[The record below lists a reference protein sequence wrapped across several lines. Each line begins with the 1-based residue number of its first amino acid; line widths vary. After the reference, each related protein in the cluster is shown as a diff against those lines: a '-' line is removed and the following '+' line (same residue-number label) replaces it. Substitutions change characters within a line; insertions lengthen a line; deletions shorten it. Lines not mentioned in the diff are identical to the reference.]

1 MMFRFLKESFE
12 RAAGARTYA
21 DPLED
26 LLCNESITL
35 CTEFDQTHFQESWS
49 WRNTHMARE
58 LATYLIDEK
67 GELKRRVLLKAMRL
81 LESESHSLGPNRH
94 HDAHRLTHVLKVLRL
109 FSKEQVYSKT
119 LKRIYRPE
127 NHQGA
132 IQLIRETLFIS
143 EKTPITHAHAR
154 RAAFSA
160 LLTELRQSVGSCF
173 ATAPAI
179 MIQQEQPLQFL
190 SDIGQLFA
198 TGRLTRVYEG
208 VEYTVPLSVNWGA
221 GDLYRPIPFS
231 SLGRD
236 PLKSVISSPGLKAAF
251 EASRLENPFAESSDW
266 IEKFDPFS
274 LVTADTFLK
283 QALLGRHGVTEEEVK
298 EHQERPVEG
307 LAHQIMIQTPHQQ
320 AGKGAACTQF
330 LNDYEKGKNAFKSL
344 TDNALLKSWEFTLA
358 SLSESKA
365 DCARWNLYISLGIEP
380 EEPFGIGQSIQEYL
394 QKKIDQLNDEL
405 EEYQSRYDHLFAQAK
420 YVEGRIRR
428 ASASE
433 LEWLRA
439 DYRLRQQEINR
450 TLSERDEAHDKG
462 QRLSKLFPFLVDFYG
477 KKMKDYFQE
486 VYDAEMLDVNS
497 TLYDDSPAG
506 FRLLYKHGRAHTA
519 LWSLIHNS
527 AEYIQHLSAFFVATE
542 NELRHLPEMEG
553 IEQELSELVT
563 TIITT
568 IKRPEFLESS
578 YSRLARAY
586 KEPLKS
592 LEQVKRKP
600 WVYVS
605 GGTMGTLIS
614 CYYGSSH
621 PPTEVRRWV
630 ESPTELLAF
639 FIDTM
644 RELPHSTQRLY
655 EQEQDRSLLAS
666 SPTHAFLCKPGWNL
680 FRQAWES
687 DLYTYTWIR
696 DLWNHPQQRFLDENI
711 LDSRMMDFVFSELL
725 NFIPSGYQAH
735 VQTILKGFPY
745 SMRSNEF
752 REYVIRALSYE
763 KWLRPGLIAEELD
776 AILYRSLPLFPE
788 HALTDR
794 LRSIFKAIE
803 EIDDRFYA
811 QLDERIET
819 LDVGRYQI
827 FSAAQL
833 RDSAKA
839 LLIQVTGSTRSS
851 IPFHQKITG
860 AMQKL
865 GFAYPEPFLIA
876 DTNWVKNTFGF
887 TVNPGTGNVE
897 FWRFDDCGS
906 EGKPI
911 VQWRRYL
918 NGVDRQEWGLYTVP
932 SEYGQF
938 FTKT

>member
-1 MMFRFLKESFE
+1 MMFQFLQKSFE
-12 RAAGARTYA
+12 NAARAHSYV

-35 CTEFDQTHFQESWS
+35 CAEFDQTPFQESWS

-58 LATYLIDEK
+58 LSAHLIDEK
-67 GELKRRVLLKAMRL
+67 GEFKRKILLKAIRI
-81 LESESHSLGPNRH
+81 LERSCYSLGPDRH
-94 HDAHRLTHVLKVLRL
+94 HDAHRLSHVLKVLRL
-109 FSKEQVYSKT
+109 FSKESAYLKA
-119 LKRIYRPE
+119 LKRIYRPDH
-127 NHQGA
+127 HQGA
-132 IQLIRETLFIS
+132 IQLIRETLFIP
-143 EKTPITHAHAR
+143 EKIPVTNAHAR
-154 RAAFSA
+154 RAALSA

-190 SDIGQLFA
+190 SDIGQLFG

-221 GDLYRPIPFS
+221 GDLYRPIYLS
-231 SLGRD
+231 SLGND
-236 PLKSVISSPGLKAAF
+236 PLQKAASSPGLRAAF
-251 EASRLENPFAESSDW
+251 EATRLENPFANSQEW
-266 IEKFDPFS
+266 IKQLDPFS
-274 LVTADTFLK
+274 LITADTFLRH
-283 QALLGRHGVTEEEVK
+283 ALLKRYGVTEDEVK
-298 EHQERPVEG
+298 EQQERPIVG
-307 LAHQIMIQTPHQQ
+307 FAQQLLIQTPHLH

-330 LNDYEKGKNAFKSL
+330 LNAYEKGKNAFKAL

-365 DCARWNLYISLGIEP
+365 DCARWNLYISLGFQP
-380 EEPFGIGQSIQEYL
+380 EEPFGIGQSLHEYL

-420 YVEGRIRR
+420 YLEGRIRR

-439 DYRLRQQEINR
+439 DYRMRQQEINR

-462 QRLSKLFPFLVDFYG
+462 RRLSGLLPFLVDFYG
-477 KKMKDYFQE
+477 QKMKSYFQE
-486 VYDAEMLDVNS
+486 VYDAEMLDINS

-506 FRLLYKHGRAHTA
+506 FRLLYKHGRTHTA
-519 LWSLIHNS
+519 LWSLIHTP

-542 NELRHLPEMEG
+542 NELQQLPEMEG
-553 IEQELSELVT
+553 IGRELSELIT
-563 TIITT
+563 TIVTT
-568 IKRPEFLESS
+568 IKRPEFLDSS

-600 WVYVS
+600 WVYIS

-614 CYYGSSH
+614 CYYGSPHS
-621 PPTEVRRWV
+621 PTEVRRWV

-639 FIDTM
+639 FIDTV
-644 RELPHSTQRLY
+644 RELPLSTQRLF
-655 EQEQDRSLLAS
+655 EKEQDRSMLAS
-666 SPTHAFLCKPGWNL
+666 SPTHAFLCKPGWSL
-680 FRQAWES
+680 FRKAWES

-696 DLWNHPQQRFLDENI
+696 DVWNHPQQRFLDENI
-711 LDSRMMDFVFSELL
+711 LDSRMMDFLFSELL
-725 NFIPSGYQAH
+725 NFIPPGYQPL
-735 VQTILKGFPY
+735 VKNILQGFPY

-752 REYVIRALSYE
+752 RDYVIRALSYE

-776 AILYRSLPLFPE
+776 AILYRCLPLFPE
-788 HALTDR
+788 HALEEKLRAVFEATD
-794 LRSIFKAIE
+794 
-803 EIDDRFYA
+803 EIDDRLNA
-811 QLDERIET
+811 RLNKRLES

-827 FSAAQL
+827 FSATQL
-833 RDSAKA
+833 RDIAKA
-839 LLIQVTGSTRSS
+839 LIMEMTGSTRSS

-865 GFAYPEPFLIA
+865 GFGYPEPFLMA

-887 TVNPGTGNVE
+887 TVNPGTGEVE

-906 EGKPI
+906 EGRPI
-911 VQWRRYL
+911 AQWRRYL
-918 NGVDRQEWGLYTVP
+918 NGVDRQEWGLYVAP

-938 FTKT
+938 L